1 MGLSLQPARDDIDP
15 MLGLPPV
22 ANKTPC
28 QMSEDIFQRLL
39 QVIQDLYAETASLT
53 ENDSELQLWYNRG
66 YADGMVEAMRA
77 AGFGPQLAA
86 AGVATDKSLISG
98 QEFLPWGKAYRHGF
112 EMGEKETGE
121 VL

>member
-1 MGLSLQPARDDIDP
+1 
-15 MLGLPPV
+15 
-22 ANKTPC
+22 
-28 QMSEDIFQRLL
+28 MSEDIFQRLL